1 MAVFGMASNALFLLI
16 IVYGGVSLLLLSPCT
31 RT

>member
-1 MAVFGMASNALFLLI
+1 MALFGLAANGLFLLM
-16 IVYGGVSLLLLSPCT
+16 IVYGGVSLLLLRPCA